1 MSISLCAAAVCLYV
15 LCLCFSSA
23 YNRVCLFHWCL
34 RSVCV
39 CVFLPLHAH
48 RRFPLWP
55 LSPDVIAWEQR
66 QTMVTKSQR
75 AVSLGRGCL
84 KGLGFTHAVISTS
97 LWVGAL
103 RVFPHVCW
111 QMRDTEVKKTKKCT
125 GESADGK
132 WELRLERCT
141 SSCFSSAGLRNRA
154 GCSCVICCF
163 DTVSQ
168 GRDECILEWR

>member
-111 QMRDTEVKKTKKCT
+111 QMRDTEVKKRRN
-125 GESADGK
+125 A
-132 WELRLERCT
+132 LERVLMG
-141 SSCFSSAGLRNRA
+141 SENWGWRGARVVASAVLAWG
-154 GCSCVICCF
+154 
-163 DTVSQ
+163 T
-168 GRDECILEWR
+168 GRGAAV